1 MSTNLASVIKK
12 HEELVEGNKLK
23 SRFEDILKEN
33 SGAYMASVLNIIKS
47 NNQLAMCEPAT
58 VWNASLCAAAMKL
71 PIEPNL
77 GFAYII
83 PYKTKEKDANGK
95 MCEVYNAQF
104 QMGYKGYKQLALRTG
119 EYVIINATDVRE
131 GEIRK
136 RDRLSGN
143 IIFDWIDD
151 EADRASREVIGYVSY
166 FELANGFTST
176 FYMTVEELRNHAK
189 SYSKMYQNDLKYG
202 SANSKWST
210 AEGFPQMCLKTVTK
224 LNLSKNGPLSVE
236 MQKAIICD
244 NATIDEKG
252 NPARYDDNI
261 EVEFEEPDKTDA
273 QILTDS
279 LNEEGAFDAE
289 KQETNK
295 QQ

>member
-1 MSTNLASVIKK
+1 MSTNIAKVIKV
-12 HEELVEGNKLK
+12 HEGLVETNKLK
-23 SRFEDILKEN
+23 TRFEDILKEN
-33 SGAYMASVLNIIKS
+33 SGAYMASVMNIVKS
-47 NNQLAMCEPAT
+47 NDQLAICEPTT
-58 VWNASLCAAAMKL
+58 VWNAALCAAAMKL

-83 PYKTKEKDANGK
+83 PYKTKEKDADGK
-95 MCEVYNAQF
+95 LVEVHNAQF

-119 EYVIINATDVRE
+119 EYVIINASDVRD

-151 EADRASREVIGYVSY
+151 DADRNSREVIGYVSY

-176 FYMTVEELRNHAK
+176 FYMTVDELKNHAK
-189 SYSKMYQNDLKYG
+189 QYSKMYQADLKYG
-202 SANSKWST
+202 STKSKWST

-244 NATIDEKG
+244 NATIDESG
-252 NPARYDDNI
+252 NPERYDDTI
-261 EVEFEEPDKTDA
+261 ETEFTEPDKTDA
-273 QILTDS
+273 EILS
-279 LNEEGAFDAE
+279 EQLNKEGAFNAE
-289 KQETNK
+289 NKETTSE
-295 QQ
+295 Q